1 MAKYDWK
8 FSTIGGV
15 TRVNI
20 DSGED
25 IKHLGELDQKLW
37 TVLSC
42 PVKGLELDER
52 TLELMDTNQDG
63 MIHVKEVVAAA
74 EWLCKVLANPEQLLH
89 KEDTI
94 PFTAFNT
101 NDEEGRTLLAS
112 ARQIL
117 SNLGHDKDSISV
129 ADTSDS
135 IAIFAKTQFNG
146 DGIITPESADD
157 ETLKDV
163 ISKIVSVT
171 GGLQDRS
178 GVAGINAE
186 MTEKFY
192 AELAA
197 YTAWN
202 DAGKTEAGSVFPYGD
217 NTAAAWDACVAL
229 KGKIADFFM
238 RCKLA
243 SFLKESASVL
253 DISSEKIGEISG
265 RNLSDC
271 DSEISGYPLFKVESD
286 CLLPLD
292 GGVNP
297 AWREA
302 YGNLK
307 KLVLDVEFA
316 GKKAVSED
324 EWLGV
329 LAKFDA
335 YNAWMAAKAGESV
348 ESLGC
353 DIAYKLLEDNR
364 KDELL
369 KLIEKD
375 LELKAESESID
386 AVNKLTHLYRDF
398 YTLLCNFVTMKD
410 FYNPKKYAVFQ
421 AGKLY
426 IDQRCCELCIKV
438 SDLGRQ
444 IASAGLSNMFIAY
457 CNCVSKHSPDTMTI
471 AAVVTDGDVN
481 NLREGKN
488 AIFYDRDGLDWD
500 ATIIKVVDNPISIR
514 QAFWR
519 PYRRLGD
526 FIEKTVNKFASD
538 KDAKSMDSMTEK
550 VATPVEGGAKPSFD
564 IGKFVGI
571 FAALS
576 LATAAILGV
585 MAGLIA
591 VLAKLAWWK
600 WLILIAAVM
609 LIISAPSMIM
619 AWLKLRKRN
628 LSPVLNANG
637 WAVNARIRVNI
648 PFGATLT
655 SVAKVPK
662 VNVGSDPY
670 KQKMP
675 AGVKWLIGILVA
687 AALFCALYFTNTLYR
702 WGWEDM
708 RYERK
713 SRQAVENVSCPSEPL
728 VMSSEVE

>member
-1 MAKYDWK
+1 MEKYDWK

-20 DSGED
+20 DSGDD
-25 IKHLGELDQKLW
+25 IRHLGELDQKLW

-52 TLELMDTNQDG
+52 TLELMDTNNDG
-63 MIHVKEVVAAA
+63 MIHVNEVIAAA
-74 EWLCKVLANPEQLLH
+74 EWLCKVLKDPEQLLRR
-89 KEDTI
+89 EDTL
-94 PFTAFNT
+94 PFPEFNT
-101 NDEEGRTLLAS
+101 DDAEGRALLAS

-117 SNLGHDKDSISV
+117 SNLGLEKESISV

-135 IAIFAKTQFNG
+135 IAIFAKTKFNG
-146 DGIITPESADD
+146 DGIVTPESTDD
-157 ETLKDV
+157 EALKDV

-171 GGLQDRS
+171 GGIQDRS
-178 GVAGINAE
+178 GVIGVNAG
-186 MTEKFY
+186 MTENFY

-197 YTAWN
+197 YAGWV
-202 DAGKTEAGSVFPYGD
+202 DAGKANAKAVFPYGD
-217 NTAAAWDACVAL
+217 DTAAAWDACTAL
-229 KGKIADFFM
+229 KDKIADFFM

-253 DISSEKIGEISG
+253 DISPERIGEISG
-265 RNLSDC
+265 KDLSDC
-271 DSEISGYPLFKVESD
+271 DDEISEYPLFKVDAD

-297 AWREA
+297 AWKDA
-302 YGNLK
+302 FANLK
-307 KLVLDVEFA
+307 RLVLDSEFA

-324 EWLGV
+324 EWLAV

-335 YNAWMAAKAGESV
+335 YNEWVAAKAGASV
-348 ESLGC
+348 EQLGC
-353 DIAYKLLEDNR
+353 DTAHKLLKDNL
-364 KDELL
+364 KDALL
-369 KLIEKD
+369 KLIDKD
-375 LELKAESESID
+375 LELKSESESID

-410 FYNPKKYAVFQ
+410 FYNPAEYAVFQ

-444 IASAGLSNMFIAY
+444 ISSAGLSNMYIAY
-457 CNCVSKHSPDTMTI
+457 CNCVSKHSPETMTI
-471 AAVVTDGDVN
+471 AAVVTGGDVN

-500 ATIIKVVDNPISIR
+500 ATVIKVLDNPISIR

-519 PYRRLGD
+519 PYRRLGE

-550 VATPVEGGAKPSFD
+550 VSASAEGGAKPSFD
-564 IGKFVGI
+564 IGRFAGI

-576 LATAAILGV
+576 LALAAILGV
-585 MAGLIA
+585 LAAVVA
-591 VLAKLAWWK
+591 VLAKLVWWK
-600 WLILIAAVM
+600 WLILIAAIM
-609 LIISAPSMIM
+609 LIISTPSMIM

-637 WAVNARIRVNI
+637 WAVNARIKVNI

-655 SVAKVPK
+655 SIAEVPK
-662 VNVGSDPY
+662 MNVGSDPY
-670 KQKMP
+670 RQRMP
-675 AGVKWLIGILVA
+675 AGVKWLIGIVA
-687 AALFCALYFTNTLYR
+687 AAAIFCALYFTNTFYG
-702 WGWEDM
+702 WGIE
-708 RYERK
+708 RLHFERK
-713 SRQAVENVSCPSEPL
+713 ARPDIENVSIQPDPVALITTKE
-728 VMSSEVE
+728 